1 MQGIETGSDGAIGDI
16 GDKASRIA
24 LGKDIQQMIV
34 ALGEGGGRD
43 SDALNKVLRIVLG
56 DGLQWDGVMQELRR
70 LNGQILSLT
79 TEVQTLK
86 QEVKIMKSELE
97 ERRETSAQMLLMLRV
112 VLGLVALIAVV
123 YIWQIVA
130 T

>member
-79 TEVQTLK
+79 TEVQTWQ

-112 VLGLVALIAVV
+112 VLGLVALIAIV
-123 YIWQIVA
+123 YIWQAVI
-130 T
+130 

>member
-1 MQGIETGSDGAIGDI
+1 MQGIETGGDGATGDI
-16 GDKASRIA
+16 GDRASRIA

-56 DGLQWDGVMQELRR
+56 DGLQWDGVMQELKR
-70 LNGQILSLT
+70 LNERILSLT

-86 QEVKIMKSELE
+86 QEVKTMKSELE
-97 ERRETSAQMLLMLRV
+97 ERRETSAQMLLLLWV
-112 VLGLVALIAVV
+112 VLGMVALIAAV
-123 YIWQIVA
+123 YLWQVLF
-130 T
+130 